1 MVAAKAAAGVLWAC
15 VLGSS
20 LSFIDGSVVNVSLPA
35 MAADLK
41 ASGEQVQW
49 IINGYMLPLA
59 ALFSAVVSLG
69 SVGLQT
75 FPALLAGLLAGSP
88 LALVVAILLV
98 GPPLLWL
105 VSFFPLRRQRR
116 LGWRLFALASVL
128 ATLGALWT
136 LQIFNLA
143 FDLLFVYAAI
153 QARGAYWR

>member
-1 MVAAKAAAGVLWAC
+1 MHRYPEDAWLNRLAAALPDAGY
-15 VLGSS
+15 
-20 LSFIDGSVVNVSLPA
+20 DGRA
-35 MAADLK
+35 QF
-41 ASGEQVQW
+41 AS
-49 IINGYMLPLA
+49 MLPLA

-69 SVGLQT
+69 SVGLQV
-75 FPALLAGLLAGSP
+75 FPALLAGLLVGSP
-88 LALVVAILLV
+88 LALAVAVLLV